1 MSAPPSP
8 ERESNLNAEQQAA
21 QVSRLQRIKDNKD
34 PLFLTA
40 IEKVSNAC
48 ARFSRERDGM
58 LLTVRVEKSVV

>member
-1 MSAPPSP
+1 MSMSSAPDSP
-8 ERESNLNAEQQAA
+8 QQENLTAAQQAA
-21 QVSRLQRIKDNKD
+21 QVSRLQRIRENQD

-58 LLTVRVEKSVV
+58 LLTVSDEAE